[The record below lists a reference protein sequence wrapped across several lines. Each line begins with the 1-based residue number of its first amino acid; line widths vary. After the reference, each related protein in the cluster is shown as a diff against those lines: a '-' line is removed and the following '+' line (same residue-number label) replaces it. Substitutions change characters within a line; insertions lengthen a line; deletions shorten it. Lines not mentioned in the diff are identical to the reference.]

1 MYINIESK
9 EVKEIS
15 TIRKEFPNVSI
26 PNGADLVEFGYE
38 KLIETSRPEY
48 DIATQKL
55 TEGLDGYTQ
64 TWTIVSLTEEEI
76 EEAFKASVPQV
87 ITKRQIRLALH
98 QSDLLDTVETAI
110 ENSNDM
116 VLKIDY
122 ADADEIRRDWQ
133 SMLTLSN
140 ELGLTEKQVDNLFI
154 LAGSL

>member
-1 MYINIESK
+1 M
-9 EVKEIS
+9 
-15 TIRKEFPNVSI
+15 
-26 PNGADLVEFGYE
+26 EFGYE
-38 KLIETSRPEY
+38 KFIETPRPEY

-76 EEAFKASVPQV
+76 EAVFKASVPEV
-87 ITKRQIRLALH
+87 ITKRQMRLALH